1 MKKKSVIVFVF
12 TVMLVLAVFIGVSSI
27 DINAATCT
35 PEGGIGDCVGEC
47 CKLTK
52 DGCIA
57 GPCSVILK
65 R

>member
-1 MKKKSVIVFVF
+1 MKKKSFIVFGLTVVF
-12 TVMLVLAVFIGVSSI
+12 VLAVFLGISSI
-27 DINAATCT
+27 NVAAATCT
-35 PEGGIGDCVGEC
+35 PEGKIGKCEGEC

-65 R
+65 

>member
-1 MKKKSVIVFVF
+1 MQKKLSALFLSLILL
-12 TVMLVLAVFIGVSSI
+12 LVLLIGFSAINLQSAV
-27 DINAATCT
+27 CT
-35 PEGGIGDCVGEC
+35 PKDGTSCEGEC

-65 R
+65 